1 MTRMT
6 RRFGLLVAVPLT
18 AVHVNFLP
26 TLRRSSSVARP
37 VFGRKA
43 SAKSSGAPAV
53 PTTGSRRSLSGRYKE
68 KLKPLEEETAGR
80 FVDTHCHLD
89 KVIPRLSRQ
98 SHEDWTGAWWREH
111 ECPQFQP
118 VNRSSTYC
126 KHVQIKHVAIQ
137 VLGSYWQPG
146 DVHVYCNGLVNDI
159 RQE

>member
-1 MTRMT
+1 MT

-43 SAKSSGAPAV
+43 SAKSA

-89 KVIPRLSRQ
+89 KVIPRLS
-98 SHEDWTGAWWREH
+98 
-111 ECPQFQP
+111 
-118 VNRSSTYC
+118 SSGFSFS
-126 KHVQIKHVAIQ
+126 
-137 VLGSYWQPG
+137 L
-146 DVHVYCNGLVNDI
+146 
-159 RQE
+159 